1 MAACLRDDVRFPFG
15 KNWRSYAR
23 LVDDQ
28 RVHAAERSLS
38 EIFGSISGQSFLDI
52 GSGSGLFSL
61 AARRLGANVVSFDH
75 DPESV
80 RCAEEMRD
88 RYRPEDGE
96 WQIIQGSV
104 LDREFMESLGRFEL
118 VYCYGVL
125 HHTGQMWDA
134 LDHACE
140 RTAPGGRLFVAL
152 YNDQGRFS
160 KYWRAIKRAYN
171 QTPMLHALLIAAVL
185 AKQVPQEV
193 ATDLARGHTPFA
205 GYRSKDRGM
214 SIWHD
219 WIDWIGGYPF
229 EVAQPGEVFSFLR
242 DRGLHIVEL
251 RTTPGNGN
259 NEYLAVSLRE

>member
-1 MAACLRDDVRFPFG
+1 
-15 KNWRSYAR
+15 
-23 LVDDQ
+23 VDDQ

-38 EIFGSISGQSFLDI
+38 EIFGSLSGQSFLDI

-61 AARRLGANVVSFDH
+61 AARRLGADVVSFDY

-80 RCAEEMRD
+80 RCAEDMRD
-88 RYRPEDGE
+88 LYRPGDGE

-104 LDREFMESLGRFEL
+104 LDRQFMESLGKFEL
-118 VYCYGVL
+118 VYSYGVL

-134 LDHACE
+134 LGLACE

-171 QTPMLHALLIAAVL
+171 QAPMLHRLVVAAVL
-185 AKQVPQEV
+185 VKQVPQAV
-193 ATDLARGHTPFA
+193 ATDLARGNTPLS

-214 SIWHD
+214 SIRHD

-229 EVAQPGEVFSFLR
+229 EVAQPGDVFAFLR
-242 DRGLHIVEL
+242 DRGLHVIDM
-251 RTTPGNGN
+251 RTTPGSGN
-259 NEYLAVSLRE
+259 NEYLAVASS

>member
-1 MAACLRDDVRFPFG
+1 METCLRDDVRFPFG

-28 RVHAAERSLS
+28 RVRAAERSLS
-38 EIFGSISGQSFLDI
+38 DLFGSISGQSFLDI

-61 AARRLGANVVSFDH
+61 AARRLGADVVSFDY
-75 DPESV
+75 DSDSV
-80 RCAEEMRD
+80 RCTEEIRD

-104 LDREFMESLGRFEL
+104 LDRDFMESLGQFEL

-125 HHTGQMWDA
+125 HHTGQMWEA
-134 LDHACE
+134 LHLASQ
-140 RTAPGGRLFVAL
+140 RIAPGGRLFVAL

-171 QTPMLHALLIAAVL
+171 ETPMLQPLLVAAVL
-185 AKQVPQEV
+185 AKQVPQLA
-193 ATDLARGHTPFA
+193 ATDLARGHTLLA
-205 GYRSKDRGM
+205 GYRATDRGM

-229 EVAQPGEVFSFLR
+229 EVAQPGEVFAFLR
-242 DRGLHIVEL
+242 DRGLHIVEMA
-251 RTTPGNGN
+251 TTPGSGN
-259 NEYLAVSLRE
+259 NEYLAVASGR